1 MPAVGMREVA
11 LPAMAAGRAV
21 GAFNVILLEHAEA
34 IVAGA
39 EAAGAP
45 VVLAVSE
52 NCVRY
57 HGGLG
62 ALGAACVWMARGAS
76 VPVALHLDPAPSPG
90 LVADA
95 ASAGFELDTRR
106 SRSATRRTRLRRSSR
121 GPARRSA

>member
-11 LPAMAAGRAV
+11 WPAMAAGRAV

-34 IVAGA
+34 VVAGA

-62 ALGAACVWMARGAS
+62 ALGAACVSLARGRPGS
-76 VPVALHLDPAPSPG
+76 VL
-90 LVADA
+90 
-95 ASAGFELDTRR
+95 
-106 SRSATRRTRLRRSSR
+106 
-121 GPARRSA
+121 